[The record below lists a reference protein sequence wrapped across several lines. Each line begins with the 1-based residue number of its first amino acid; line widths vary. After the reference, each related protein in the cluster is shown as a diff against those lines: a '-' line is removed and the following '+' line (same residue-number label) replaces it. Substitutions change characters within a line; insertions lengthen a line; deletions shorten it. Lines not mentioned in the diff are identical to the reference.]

1 VNDSRVRN
9 PLRVSERLPFGKL
22 LRQLRI
28 DARLSQEA
36 LAERARISLDTVGA
50 LERGRRQAPHRD
62 TLALIS
68 EGLGLAP
75 EDHARLEAAAAA
87 SRRVGQPR
95 ISASDLPTGAGHVAT
110 RVSGDDDSGG
120 GDEEA
125 ESEPKH
131 NLPYPL
137 TSLFGRE
144 RELQELAT
152 SIRARRL
159 ITLHG
164 PGGVGKTRLAIEAGR
179 AQLAW
184 KDLHD
189 GVWFVDL
196 GVVADPAAVTA
207 SIAHVLGIREVPGE
221 PLLETV
227 ADALRQ
233 QHMLLVLDSCEH
245 LLEPAA
251 LIAQRVAQT
260 CPAVRV
266 LMTSREALEID
277 GELVYHLD
285 ALALPPEGAARGET
299 PRSLDELRQSPAV
312 QMFLD
317 RASDTDPQFFPTAA
331 AQDPE
336 AVAEICER
344 LDGLP
349 LTLELA
355 AARVR
360 DLTLR
365 EICAAL
371 DSRFSLLAHGK
382 RTAQRRHRTLRAL
395 LEWSYALLSETEQR
409 VFRRLGVFAGSW
421 TVDAAVAV
429 CDEPPETVRDAV
441 ATLVSKSL
449 VTVVHDAANQ
459 RRYRL
464 LESLRAFARTLAK
477 EHGETETARL
487 HAEYYRERAQAANAA
502 WHAHPTSD
510 PGAMFGALIAD
521 MADVRAALDWSIAER
536 HDVVLGAELASVLA
550 DAWAE
555 CGLDAES
562 LRILDAARTALDAQN
577 DAPHL
582 PSLRIRSASDER
594 EAGGASAGAEPT
606 LPGATPDWLA
616 SFGPERAY
624 RPGDVVFRAGE
635 EAGELFYMLSGI
647 VALEEIGLELG
658 PNELLGEIAFFTA
671 KNRRT
676 ASAVCKTAVVVRSIE
691 RDALVDLYDSEPA
704 FRLALTAVLTR
715 RLLQDLESVRDRHD
729 LPRE

>member
-1 VNDSRVRN
+1 
-9 PLRVSERLPFGKL
+9 VSERLPFGKL
-22 LRQLRI
+22 LRHLRI
-28 DARLSQEA
+28 DAGLSQEA

-62 TLALIS
+62 TLRLIS
-68 EGLGLAP
+68 EGLCLRP

-95 ISASDLPTGAGHVAT
+95 ITESDLPVAATPGADAH
-110 RVSGDDDSGG
+110 
-120 GDEEA
+120 
-125 ESEPKH
+125 SEPKH
-131 NLPYPL
+131 NLPYAL

-144 RELQELAT
+144 RELSELAT

-164 PGGVGKTRLAIEAGR
+164 PGGVGKTRLAIEAAR
-179 AQLAW
+179 AQLDW
-184 KDLHD
+184 QELHD
-189 GVWFVDL
+189 GIWFVDL
-196 GVVADPAAVTA
+196 GVVADPGAVTTTV
-207 SIAHVLGIREVPGE
+207 AHVLGVREVPGE
-221 PLLETV
+221 HLLETI
-227 ADALRQ
+227 ADALRHQ
-233 QHMLLVLDSCEH
+233 RILLVLDSCEH
-245 LLEPAA
+245 VLEPAS
-251 LIAQRVAQT
+251 LIAQRLVQS
-260 CPAVRV
+260 CPSVRV
-266 LMTSREALEID
+266 LVTSREALEID
-277 GELVYHLD
+277 GELVYRLD
-285 ALALPPEGAARGET
+285 TLGLPPEGAARRDT
-299 PRSLDELRQSPAV
+299 PRPLDELRQSAAV

-317 RASDTDPQFFPTAA
+317 RASDTDPHFFQAA
-331 AQDPE
+331 ASQDPE

-421 TVDAAVAV
+421 TVDAALAV
-429 CDEPPETVRDAV
+429 CGEPPDVARDAV

-477 EHGETETARL
+477 EHGEEADAARL
-487 HAEYYRERAQAANAA
+487 HAEYYRDRAQAANAA
-502 WHAHPTSD
+502 WRAHPASD
-510 PGAMFGALIAD
+510 PGATFGALIAD
-521 MADVRAALDWSIAER
+521 LADVRAALDWSIAER

-550 DAWAE
+550 DAWVE
-555 CGLDAES
+555 CGLDAEG
-562 LRILDAARTALDAQN
+562 LRVLDAARTALDAQE
-577 DAPHL
+577 DVPHV
-582 PSLRIRSASDER
+582 PSLRIRSATVEPETPGGGR
-594 EAGGASAGAEPT
+594 ESSEPNA
-606 LPGATPDWLA
+606 PPAWLA
-616 SFGPERAY
+616 SFGPDRSY
-624 RPGDVVFRAGE
+624 RSGDVVFRAGE
-635 EAGELFYMLSGI
+635 EAGALFYIVSGT

-658 PNELLGEIAFFTA
+658 AHELLGEIAFFSA
-671 KNRRT
+671 KNRRST
-676 ASAVCKTAVVVRSIE
+676 SAVCKTAVVVRSIE
-691 RDALVDLYDSEPA
+691 RDALVDLYDSEPS
-704 FRLALTAVLTR
+704 FRLSLTAVLTR
-715 RLLQDLESVRDRHD
+715 RLLQDLESVRDRGAAT
-729 LPRE
+729 RG